1 MTRNQL
7 SQNCAVDLC
16 RKICIS
22 LSAYDPNER
31 SRPADVGE
39 SISCAWRRISAAAR
53 RGSIGGAGAC
63 SLAALVSR
71 LTFPLTHCNPDG
83 KPTEKEPKAQ
93 KRMVRRIDERNGGEP
108 HGHPDCD
115 GHPTS
120 PVHRPP
126 TPQNR
131 PRSEPVA
138 RPIVLGTSC

>member
-1 MTRNQL
+1 MTQMSGR
-7 SQNCAVDLC
+7 D
-16 RKICIS
+16 
-22 LSAYDPNER
+22 
-31 SRPADVGE
+31 RPMSGNPFRAPGVV
-39 SISCAWRRISAAAR
+39 SWRPHDAC
-53 RGSIGGAGAC
+53 SIGGAGAC

-120 PVHRPP
+120 PAHRPP
-126 TPQNR
+126 T
-131 PRSEPVA
+131 
-138 RPIVLGTSC
+138 